1 MIDKISG
8 DVMKMLVFT
17 PSKDFDDFVGMEAR
31 IKEIKLLLSQQSDDD
46 VKIIGI
52 VGPAGIGKT
61 STARVLYNRFSLDF
75 EFSTF
80 IEDIRGSSEMPSLGG
95 SHHKYQLDYQKE
107 LLSRIFNQKDY
118 KVDHLGLVK
127 QRLRDKRV
135 LIVLDEVDC
144 LLKLE
149 AMANKPDWFGPGSM
163 IIITTEDRNLLKQR
177 MIKCIYDMKLP
188 DAGFYGL
195 AWEVTELAGRLP
207 LGLKV
212 LGAYLL
218 EKSRD
223 EWKNAIP
230 RLKSSLDKGIESIL
244 IVKRCLEDCDLDV
257 DHGLHNLE
265 QKSLISMEYGYL
277 EMHRLLQ
284 QMGRDIVKKMTE
296 EIGKRQFLTDTKDIS
311 DLLEDEDTG
320 TTGNKVIGLK
330 LKLFMSWIEKD
341 LRISKSAFKGMKNLQ
356 FLVIDSRNV
365 RIPKDLSCLPNK
377 LRFLEWHN
385 YPLTFLPCKFCG
397 KFLVELIMTDSKLKK
412 LWDGIKPLLRLK
424 RMVLRGSRCLKEIP
438 DLSDATSLEELDL
451 DDCQGLLE
459 LPSTIGNATKLRR
472 CILSRC
478 FLLKKLPSSMGR
490 LINLEELDLIQSTG
504 LKELSGFSSL
514 EKLSGCSSLK
524 TLNLSWT
531 GIWEVPSPIRFNWS
545 CLNKLDMSG
554 RRNIK
559 EFPNVPDSIV
569 ELVLCKTSIEE
580 IPPWIE
586 NLSRL
591 RKLIMYGCEKLRKI
605 SRNVSK
611 LENLEFLGLRN
622 SGESEDDDVGVNE
635 DHPDIFEAVF
645 KWGDPDLKRG
655 WTLLSDLEVDYIL
668 SRCLPAKALSLCLR
682 SYGIYAIPD
691 CIRSL
696 SGLIKLDVKGF
707 RVLEALPPLPDSLLC
722 RCRRL
727 CRIEESKIFFSKFQ
741 YLPKLCRLPRPESKR

>member
-1 MIDKISG
+1 
-8 DVMKMLVFT
+8 
-17 PSKDFDDFVGMEAR
+17 
-31 IKEIKLLLSQQSDDD
+31 
-46 VKIIGI
+46 
-52 VGPAGIGKT
+52 
-61 STARVLYNRFSLDF
+61 
-75 EFSTF
+75 
-80 IEDIRGSSEMPSLGG
+80 
-95 SHHKYQLDYQKE
+95 
-107 LLSRIFNQKDY
+107 
-118 KVDHLGLVK
+118 
-127 QRLRDKRV
+127 
-135 LIVLDEVDC
+135 
-144 LLKLE
+144 
-149 AMANKPDWFGPGSM
+149 
-163 IIITTEDRNLLKQR
+163 
-177 MIKCIYDMKLP
+177 
-188 DAGFYGL
+188 
-195 AWEVTELAGRLP
+195 
-207 LGLKV
+207 
-212 LGAYLL
+212 
-218 EKSRD
+218 
-223 EWKNAIP
+223 
-230 RLKSSLDKGIESIL
+230 
-244 IVKRCLEDCDLDV
+244 
-257 DHGLHNLE
+257 
-265 QKSLISMEYGYL
+265 
-277 EMHRLLQ
+277 
-284 QMGRDIVKKMTE
+284 
-296 EIGKRQFLTDTKDIS
+296 
-311 DLLEDEDTG
+311 
-320 TTGNKVIGLK
+320 
-330 LKLFMSWIEKD
+330 
-341 LRISKSAFKGMKNLQ
+341 
-356 FLVIDSRNV
+356 
-365 RIPKDLSCLPNK
+365 
-377 LRFLEWHN
+377 
-385 YPLTFLPCKFCG
+385 
-397 KFLVELIMTDSKLKK
+397 
-412 LWDGIKPLLRLK
+412 
-424 RMVLRGSRCLKEIP
+424 MVLRGSRCLKEIP

-459 LPSTIGNATKLRR
+459 LPSTIGNATKLKR

-478 FLLKKLPSSMGR
+478 FLLKKLPSSMGRLINLEELDLDECESLLKLTSTIGNATKLKRCILSGCVLLKKLPSSMGR

-545 CLNKLDMSG
+545 RLNKLDMSG
-554 RRNIK
+554 RRNLK

-655 WTLLSDLEVDYIL
+655 WILLSDLEVDYIL

>member
-1 MIDKISG
+1 SES
-8 DVMKMLVFT
+8 L
-17 PSKDFDDFVGMEAR
+17 
-31 IKEIKLLLSQQSDDD
+31 
-46 VKIIGI
+46 GI
-52 VGPAGIGKT
+52 V
-61 STARVLYNRFSLDF
+61 
-75 EFSTF
+75 
-80 IEDIRGSSEMPSLGG
+80 
-95 SHHKYQLDYQKE
+95 
-107 LLSRIFNQKDY
+107 
-118 KVDHLGLVK
+118 
-127 QRLRDKRV
+127 
-135 LIVLDEVDC
+135 
-144 LLKLE
+144 
-149 AMANKPDWFGPGSM
+149 
-163 IIITTEDRNLLKQR
+163 
-177 MIKCIYDMKLP
+177 
-188 DAGFYGL
+188 
-195 AWEVTELAGRLP
+195 
-207 LGLKV
+207 
-212 LGAYLL
+212 
-218 EKSRD
+218 SRD

-244 IVKRCLEDCDLDV
+244 ILNDDKDKTLFLYIACFFLVDSVKRCLEDCDLDV

-265 QKSLISMEYGYL
+265 QKSLISIEYGYL

-385 YPLTFLPCKFCG
+385 YPLTFLPCKFSG

-459 LPSTIGNATKLRR
+459 LPSTIGNATKLKR

-490 LINLEELDLIQSTG
+490 LINLEELDLDECESLLKLTSTIGNATKLKRCILSGCSTG

-554 RRNIK
+554 RRNLK

-645 KWGDPDLKRG
+645 KWGDPHLKRG

-727 CRIEESKIFFSKFQ
+727 CRIEENKIFFSKFQ
-741 YLPKLCRLPRPESKR
+741 YLPKLCRLPQPESKR